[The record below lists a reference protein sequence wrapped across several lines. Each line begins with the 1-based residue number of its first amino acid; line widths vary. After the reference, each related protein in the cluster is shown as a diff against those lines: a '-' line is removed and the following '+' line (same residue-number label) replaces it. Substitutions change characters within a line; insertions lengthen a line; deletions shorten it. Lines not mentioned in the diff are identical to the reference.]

1 MFIIIW
7 IVTNALLC
15 LQENEVLSERYKQVY
30 VELTELRGRS
40 ERDINALKEHLKLTN
55 AALEEGRLLGNSTDQ

>member
-1 MFIIIW
+1 
-7 IVTNALLC
+7 
-15 LQENEVLSERYKQVY
+15 ENEVLSERYKLVY

-55 AALEEGRLLGNSTDQ
+55 AAVEEGRLLGNSTDQ